1 MKTLETSGATQNYIK
16 KNSAKIPSE
25 IQCIEPSRGWASL
38 GLHEIWKY
46 RELLYFLTWR
56 EMQGTYRQTAL
67 GMASWVFLRPILN
80 VLVLSVVFGRVVKVP
95 TDGAPYPLF
104 SLSALLPWS
113 FFSNAV
119 QRSARSLVD
128 NMHIISKVYFP
139 RMVMPIAGTSSGLA
153 DFAASFL
160 VFLVLLLTYRMSLR
174 WEMLTIPLFLL
185 AAFLFS
191 LAAGLW
197 LATLSVR
204 YRDVAFAVTFL
215 LQAFMYISPVV
226 YPVSMVPKSL
236 LWLYRLNPMTGVIE
250 GFRWALLGSTPPP
263 TSWMLISVGMIFAL
277 LISGA
282 FIFRRTERIAV
293 DLL

>member
-1 MKTLETSGATQNYIK
+1 MKTLDTSRAAQDLLMLNK
-16 KNSAKIPSE
+16 LKIPNTV
-25 IQCIEPSRGWASL
+25 QCIEPSRGWASL
-38 GLHEIWKY
+38 GLQDIWKY

-67 GMASWVFLRPILN
+67 GMATWIFLRPILN

-95 TDGAPYPLF
+95 TDGMPYPLF

-119 QRSARSLVD
+119 QRSSRSLVD

-139 RMVMPIAGTSSGLA
+139 RIIIPIAGTTSGLT
-153 DFAASFL
+153 DFAASLL
-160 VFLVLLLTYRMSLR
+160 VFLVLLMTYHMPLR
-174 WEMLTIPLFLL
+174 REMLLIPLFLL
-185 AAFLFS
+185 AAFF
-191 LAAGLW
+191 LALAVGLW

-226 YPVSMVPKSL
+226 YPVSMVPRSL
-236 LWLYRLNPMTGVIE
+236 IWLYRLNPMTGVIE
-250 GFRWALLGSTPPP
+250 GFRWALLGSAPPP
-263 TSWMLISVGMIFAL
+263 VSWMLISGAMILAM

-282 FIFRRTERIAV
+282 FIFSRTERTAV